1 MQTGRPFSIGR
12 QCGYHGPFDPYLGAE
27 AEITL
32 EDAVR
37 MASETPSK
45 FMGVYDRKG
54 SLQKG
59 KDADILILDQDLNI
73 RAVWAMGKL
82 VEGTC
87 TL

>member
-1 MQTGRPFSIGR
+1 MQIGRPFCFGR
-12 QCGYHGPFDPYLGAE
+12 QCGYHGPLIRTLVQK
-27 AEITL
+27 AEIPL

-37 MASETPSK
+37 MASETPSRI
-45 FMGVYDRKG
+45 MGVYDRKG